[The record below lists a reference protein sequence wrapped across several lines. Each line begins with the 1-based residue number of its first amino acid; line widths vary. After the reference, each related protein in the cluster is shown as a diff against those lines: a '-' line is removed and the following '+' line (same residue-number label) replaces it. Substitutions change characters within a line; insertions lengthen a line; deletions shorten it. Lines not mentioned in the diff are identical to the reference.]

1 MAFKRGSELP
11 SSIFGVG
18 LFFSLQAESLPD
30 VARYKGTAITPCQT
44 QYSTITSPMIER
56 TAPT

>member
-1 MAFKRGSELP
+1 MPA
-11 SSIFGVG
+11 
-18 LFFSLQAESLPD
+18 SLHQLDGRSTGEPD
-30 VARYKGTAITPCQT
+30 VLFLVEVSEQGLTAGRDHIMPT